1 MNNASKGRCVTITP
15 SGNKTGSADSVRNT
29 RLRKPNMW
37 DYFTLFGKGL
47 TLKPRLKSALTGKPA
62 MKTYTVSFRKTKSE
76 G

>member
-1 MNNASKGRCVTITP
+1 
-15 SGNKTGSADSVRNT
+15 VRNT